1 MEKLETQNKK
11 IKKILSNIE
20 ENKTIED
27 SEYEKD
33 VQNKNGKGKRGMNW
47 ESQGVESNGL
57 ESGYPY
63 DM

>member
-1 MEKLETQNKK
+1 LEKLETQNKK
-11 IKKILSNIE
+11 IKKVLSNIE

-47 ESQGVESNGL
+47 ESQGVDSNGL
-57 ESGYPY
+57 
-63 DM
+63 